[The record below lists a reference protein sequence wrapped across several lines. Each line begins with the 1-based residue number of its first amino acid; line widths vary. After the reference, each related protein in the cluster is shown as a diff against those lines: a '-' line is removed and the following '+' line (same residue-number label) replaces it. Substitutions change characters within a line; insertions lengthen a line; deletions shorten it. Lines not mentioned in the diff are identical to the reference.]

1 MNYITRLQADLT
13 SAQAEAAAKAEAMQ
27 DFRTHL
33 ASDKFA
39 GPDPDGSRRDWIAV
53 ATCTPG
59 LATSPRRAR
68 EMRQEASPRFRRARS
83 RTPRMSRRS

>member
-39 GPDPDGSRRDWIAV
+39 GHDPDGSRRDWIAV
-53 ATCTPG
+53 ADVYAWLSHIAAAGT
-59 LATSPRRAR
+59 
-68 EMRQEASPRFRRARS
+68 
-83 RTPRMSRRS
+83 